1 MYLNYNFY
9 FRYLAYSSSSDEIAN
24 EYNSVGQE
32 MILKESS
39 ETSQEYSDVCPVGFV
54 LNTKHNHCS
63 GKVIQAVELTT
74 EAIK

>member
-1 MYLNYNFY
+1 M
-9 FRYLAYSSSSDEIAN
+9 SSSDEIAN

-39 ETSQEYSDVCPVGFV
+39 ETSQEYSSDMCPLGFV
-54 LNTKHNHCS
+54 LDTKHNHCS
-63 GKVIQAVELTT
+63 GKLILTT